1 MVQIKEILK
10 EIGGIHFIGNE
21 EDKVDKLLKLDP
33 RNSDSHAL
41 MWISKKNNHLIKEIN
56 SGTLICEPFDETIAN
71 SNCNYLICKNPRTLF
86 QKILIRFF
94 YKKQAPNIAKT
105 AIIDASAIIDIDVYI
120 GENVVIER
128 NVSIGNNSSIG
139 HNSVIK
145 ENTIIK
151 NEVIIGCNCVIGSVG
166 FGYEKNEDGEYEFI
180 PHIGNVVIDDKVEIG
195 NCTVIDRGVLGSTQ
209 IKENVKIDNLV
220 HIAHGVTIEQNAL
233 IIAKAMLGGSVSIG
247 KNSWI
252 APSATIKDNL
262 TIGQNVTVGIG
273 AVITKNIPDNET
285 WVGNPG
291 KELSNFIEINE
302 KIKSL

>member
-1 MVQIKEILK
+1 MIQIKEILK
-10 EIGGIHFIGNE
+10 EIDGIHLIGNE
-21 EDKVDKLLKLDP
+21 EEKIDKLLKLDTG
-33 RNSDSHAL
+33 NSDSNAL
-41 MWISKKNNHLIKEIN
+41 MWISKKNNHLIREIN

-71 SNCNYLICKNPRTLF
+71 SNCNYLICTNPRTLF
-86 QKILIRFF
+86 QKILVRYF
-94 YKKQAPNIAKT
+94 YKKQTPYIAKT
-105 AIIDASAIIDIDVYI
+105 AIIDASAIIGRDVYI

-128 NVSIGNNSSIG
+128 SVSIGNNSSIG

-151 NEVIIGCNCVIGSVG
+151 NEVVIGCNCVIGNLG
-166 FGYEKNEDGEYEFI
+166 FGYEKNEEGEYEFM

-220 HIAHGVTIEQNAL
+220 HIAHGVVIEQNAL
-233 IIAKAMLGGSVSIG
+233 IIANAMLGGSVNIG

-262 TIGQNVTVGIG
+262 TIGEDVTVGIG
-273 AVITKNIPDNET
+273 AVITKNIPNKET

-291 KELSNFIEINE
+291 KELSKFIEIND
-302 KIKSL
+302 KIKGL